1 MIILI
6 IGACSFLFLLGSGG
20 GGGTAAPRNLVGVA
34 GGDGVGV
41 TGGDGVGV
49 VGADDVGVADGVD
62 AGVADGVDV
71 GVAGGVDVG
80 VADDGGGHTVDLWGS
95 GTNGRIL
102 SCRYFCLLCES
113 PGGGATLGGLS
124 GRGFQ
129 LRCFFFKTLMVS
141 LQVTLTATFPG
152 MAEEKTR

>member
-20 GGGTAAPRNLVGVA
+20 GGGTAAPRDLVGVA

-49 VGADDVGVADGVD
+49 VGADDV
-62 AGVADGVDV
+62 GVADGVDV